1 MKDIIK
7 KILKEEINSKIINFT
22 LDRLRSGKITPP
34 YFKNLENLGLSDE
47 EIKLILEE
55 FTGGKV
61 FINVNT
67 IIDKK
72 HGQDIYSEWGGKHW
86 SMRKYNESGKII
98 RIEDS
103 EGFWE
108 NRKYDERGNEIYYE
122 NSDGSWG
129 KSEYD
134 ERGNEIY
141 FENSDGQWYKSEY
154 NKNDELIY
162 RETSKQGVFLDE
174 R

>member
-1 MKDIIK
+1 M
-7 KILKEEINSKIINFT
+7 
-22 LDRLRSGKITPP
+22 DRLRSGKITPP

-72 HGQDIYSEWGGKHW
+72 HGQNIYSEWGGEHW
-86 SMRKYNESGKII
+86 LIRKYNESGKII

-103 EGFWE
+103 EGYWE
-108 NRKYDERGNEIYYE
+108 NRKYDERGNEIYRE
-122 NSDGSWG
+122 DSNGFWI
-129 KSEYD
+129 KEEYD
-134 ERGNEIY
+134 DNNNTTY
-141 FENSDGQWYKSEY
+141 FENSYGVWGKFEY
-154 NKNDELIY
+154 DKNGELIY
-162 RETSKQGVFLDE
+162 RETSKEGVFLDE